1 VDHQFS
7 AEAGLFPA
15 VPANARLP
23 EHLPPDG
30 DPLPVAGP
38 FQVGQPVV
46 IVPKGKIGQK
56 ILHRFNPQPV
66 QIFRPLFPHAGH
78 LGDGDF
84 RQLHS
89 FVGVPKILRS
99 SARPV
104 GVAASP
110 PKAVS
115 FSDTGIS
122 RPIRYIASITSS
134 VGITLRTPAR
144 AMSAATM
151 AMAAPIALRLTQG
164 ASTNVATGSHTRP
177 SMFFKAMA
185 TASADMEGVP
195 PAISTTAAAAIP
207 VAEPTSAWQPPA
219 APEINALLAI
229 TYPMAPPTNRA
240 RTICSRLLPKRSAAA
255 NTQPGRMPQEP
266 AVGVATI
273 VPIAAFTSE
282 VAVALATASR
292 TWLPESRTFA
302 LFRYWSMRRASPP
315 VKPLWE
321 RTSSSSPRRMAF
333 SITSRLSSIFPTI
346 RSRGC
351 PVASI
356 SERIITS

>member
-1 VDHQFS
+1 GFRPIHQAVSTDQRFREGLFNMASKLDKGLMNGFPQPLHLDRSGDGIDGSQSVRFKPLPPGIEQGAFRSELQAAAIPLAGDDDRLAGQKLVPQKGLVEPDHGDGETVDHQFS

-134 VGITLRTPAR
+134 VGITLRTRAR

-177 SMFFKAMA
+177 SMFFQAMA

-195 PAISTTAAAAIP
+195 PAISTTA
-207 VAEPTSAWQPPA
+207 
-219 APEINALLAI
+219 
-229 TYPMAPPTNRA
+229 
-240 RTICSRLLPKRSAAA
+240 
-255 NTQPGRMPQEP
+255 
-266 AVGVATI
+266 
-273 VPIAAFTSE
+273 
-282 VAVALATASR
+282 
-292 TWLPESRTFA
+292 
-302 LFRYWSMRRASPP
+302 
-315 VKPLWE
+315 
-321 RTSSSSPRRMAF
+321 
-333 SITSRLSSIFPTI
+333 
-346 RSRGC
+346 
-351 PVASI
+351 
-356 SERIITS
+356 